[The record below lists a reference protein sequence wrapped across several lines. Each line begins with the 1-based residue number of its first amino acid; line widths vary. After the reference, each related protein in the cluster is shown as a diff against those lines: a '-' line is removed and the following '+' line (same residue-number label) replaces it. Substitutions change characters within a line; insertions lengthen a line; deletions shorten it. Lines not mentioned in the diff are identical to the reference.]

1 MQNDTYAIDAR
12 ESERI
17 SILKLWFCLLVV
29 LIHVSRLGGIHF
41 AEGTVKYSLPLWL
54 NYTEFILSKV
64 IAKCA
69 VPGFFF
75 VSGMLL
81 FRKPFA
87 WKENVRKKLRSLV
100 VPYLLLNTFW
110 IAVFYISQRIP
121 FTRPFFG
128 QPINIVKNWSAY
140 DWLNAYLGICRQDNS
155 AIPILGVTWFMRD
168 LFVLNLIAPALKW
181 IMDRLPKIS
190 FAALCV
196 MLILGINTH
205 LFFLRRDALVFFC
218 FGYAFVKRG
227 LHFSDLD
234 NTPPH
239 CGTSPLRRG
248 CRTFAFRKWQS
259 RIHRARLCQ
268 AVRDSVLHPLP
279 D

>member
-1 MQNDTYAIDAR
+1 MQNDTYTIDTR

-29 LIHVSRLGGIHF
+29 LIHASRLGGVHF
-41 AEGTVKYSLPLWL
+41 AEGTVKYSLPPWL
-54 NYTEFILSKV
+54 LYTELVLSDV

-75 VSGMLL
+75 VSGLLL
-81 FRKPFA
+81 FHKPFT

-100 VPYLLLNTFW
+100 VPYLLLNSFW
-110 IAVFYISQRIP
+110 IMVFYISQRIP

-128 QPINIVKNWSAY
+128 QPINIVRNWSAY

-181 IMDRLPKIS
+181 IMDRLPKIT

-196 MLILGINTH
+196 MLIFGINTR

-218 FGYAFVKRG
+218 FGYFFVKRG

-234 NTPPH
+234 NTPPLYQYSSPSPRLSH
-239 CGTSPLRRG
+239 SRFSSMAKWGTSRPSLSSYSG
-248 CRTFAFRKWQS
+248 FCSSSAS
-259 RIHRARLCQ
+259 
-268 AVRDSVLHPLP
+268 
-279 D
+279 